1 MYVNHFL
8 RIGHCGS
15 LAVHLLSG
23 LMAGINIIT
32 AINLYWNSF
41 IVNLNYR
48 ASVLMAIMKTSFLSF
63 SVNCSLPGDFGFDP
77 LGLGMC

>member
-1 MYVNHFL
+1 MQQKEYQVYVNHFL

-23 LMAGINIIT
+23 LMAGIKFFIT
-32 AINLYWNSF
+32 TPTICIGTF

-48 ASVLMAIMKTSFLSF
+48 ASVMAS
-63 SVNCSLPGDFGFDP
+63 
-77 LGLGMC
+77 